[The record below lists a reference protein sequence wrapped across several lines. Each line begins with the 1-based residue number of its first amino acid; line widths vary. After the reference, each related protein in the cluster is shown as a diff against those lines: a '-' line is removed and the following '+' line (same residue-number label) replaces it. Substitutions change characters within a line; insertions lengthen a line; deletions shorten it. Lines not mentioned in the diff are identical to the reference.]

1 MMGNTDLSWKA
12 VISGVLCIFALVLWS
27 GVADSAEKTPVTRY
41 WMSVSTEKSGFPGMP
56 SGAGGGMS
64 GMIGGMLG
72 MGGGGGSGKK
82 LELQV
87 VSPKSTPADPQATHD
102 IPPGQNMGPTLPL
115 MTPESV
121 RPGRAETV
129 ERAERPEKMEKPKM
143 RMLMYW
149 GCSETV
155 RPGQPYVIDT
165 EKMNPADFGRAF
177 QGRQVSVQNPP
188 SARSGWTYADWPN
201 RKDSKQVPADSS
213 LAGDH
218 FVHGNYLPDIRFPIG
233 PGHDFMSPV
242 EFTSTKGSPED
253 SFQFQWNAIPTAT
266 GYFATA
272 MGSDEKTG
280 TMIIWSSSDVRE
292 AGYSL
297 MNFLSDEDVRRLVR
311 DKVVMAPSTTQCA
324 VPKGIFKDAQGAMI
338 QFIAYGDELNISYPP
353 RPKDPIWAVKVR
365 RKSTSMLPLMA
376 MEGRGGPGRAPRD
389 EGAPPPEKKED
400 EGITPGK
407 LLKGIFKW

>member
-1 MMGNTDLSWKA
+1 
-12 VISGVLCIFALVLWS
+12 
-27 GVADSAEKTPVTRY
+27 
-41 WMSVSTEKSGFPGMP
+41 
-56 SGAGGGMS
+56 
-64 GMIGGMLG
+64 
-72 MGGGGGSGKK
+72 
-82 LELQV
+82 
-87 VSPKSTPADPQATHD
+87 
-102 IPPGQNMGPTLPL
+102 
-115 MTPESV
+115 
-121 RPGRAETV
+121 
-129 ERAERPEKMEKPKM
+129 
-143 RMLMYW
+143 
-149 GCSETV
+149 V

-177 QGRQVSVQNPP
+177 QGRQISAQNPP
-188 SARSGWTYADWPN
+188 SARPGSAYADWPN

-213 LAGDH
+213 LAGNH
-218 FVHGNYLPDIRFPIG
+218 FVHGNYLPEIRFSIDT
-233 PGHDFMSPV
+233 GHDFMAPV
-242 EFTSTKGSPED
+242 EFISTKGGPEE

-272 MGSDEKTG
+272 MGNDEKTG

-297 MNFLSDEDVRRLVR
+297 MNFLSDEDVRRLVK

-324 VPKGIFKDAQGAMI
+324 VPKGIFKEARGAII

-376 MEGRGGPGRAPRD
+376 MDGRGQGRAPGD